1 MIPDPLDER
10 VGHIG
15 GVESVVVDGRRWYF
29 GMDYKSDLVIS
40 PLIDDPG
47 EMAEFAARHMAQTDG
62 THDATYWADL
72 VSWATDESS
81 LFPPG
86 ANEYDSAKLADG
98 YDDGLI
104 YLLGS
109 ASGWGE
115 EFLDEEV
122 LAILS
127 ERGLD
132 DDWDG
137 VAEALQTD
145 ESGDFRRRLDAYFA
159 SRLPGNWAAVFA
171 PLLQSGN
178 EIPPKE

>member
-1 MIPDPLDER
+1 MIVKPLDER

-15 GVESVVVDGRRWYF
+15 GVESVVVNGRRWYF
-29 GMDYKSDLVIS
+29 GMDYQSDLVIS

-47 EMAEFAARHMAQTDG
+47 EMAEFAARYMAQTDG
-62 THDATYWADL
+62 THDVAYWADL
-72 VSWATDESS
+72 VSWATDESG

-86 ANEYDSAKLADG
+86 ENEYDSAKLAEG
-98 YDDGLI
+98 FDDGLL

-115 EFLDEEV
+115 KLLDEKL

-127 ERGLD
+127 EQGLD

-137 VAEALQTD
+137 VAKALETD
-145 ESGDFRRRLDAYFA
+145 WDGDFQRRLSTCFA
-159 SRLPGNWAAVFA
+159 SRLPGNWATVFA

-178 EIPPKE
+178 ENPPKE